1 MIFFCVLKD
10 FLKESTFFGWTI
22 LLKWSMVQCTLFFL
36 TLSFAYGLNL
46 DNFFKSSETRLICVD
61 LCVEGEN
68 RVISVKV
75 HQGRWDLSP
84 AVHKAYRS
92 DCKMAFHKMTQEA
105 LPSWGS
111 AVPHRPQITAHHSA
125 PLTNSLW
132 VRTGTV
138 TAGFE
143 FKGAVIYSQILW
155 LVEDQWFVEM

>member
-1 MIFFCVLKD
+1 M
-10 FLKESTFFGWTI
+10 
-22 LLKWSMVQCTLFFL
+22 
-36 TLSFAYGLNL
+36 
-46 DNFFKSSETRLICVD
+46 SSETRLTCVD

-75 HQGRWDLSP
+75 HQGHWDLSP

-92 DCKMAFHKMTQEA
+92 DCKMAFHEMTQEA

-111 AVPHRPQITAHHSA
+111 AVPHRSQITAHHSA
-125 PLTNSLW
+125 ALW

-155 LVEDQWFVEM
+155 LVEDQWFVEMQLSTVSAGGHGLTGQCAVSEEEHRWRSNPKCRSASVHVSHSVRTSHANQKHV